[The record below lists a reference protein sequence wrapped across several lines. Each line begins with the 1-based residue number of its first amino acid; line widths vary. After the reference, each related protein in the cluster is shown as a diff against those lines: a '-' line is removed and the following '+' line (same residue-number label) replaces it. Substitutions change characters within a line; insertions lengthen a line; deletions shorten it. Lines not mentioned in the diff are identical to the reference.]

1 MATVIKQFPSTG
13 ALLEYLVENHR
24 ITREEILDALGFP
37 LWLTRKEAAEHM
49 RVSER
54 TIDRWADDG
63 LLQEYK
69 VGGLQSTRFK
79 RADLDAMVKPV
90 EPGVPAIPAH
100 PETCQTHVGGRCDCG
115 ISQG

>member
-1 MATVIKQFPSTG
+1 MREDQIIEAVGQ
-13 ALLEYLVENHR
+13 LVR
-24 ITREEILDALGFP
+24 YGTTREEILDALGVP

-49 RVSER
+49 RVNVR

-63 LLQEYK
+63 LLTEYK

-90 EPGVPAIPAH
+90 TEAAS
-100 PETCQTHVGGRCDCG
+100 R
-115 ISQG
+115 QG

>member
-1 MATVIKQFPSTG
+1 MADVKQIVNEVV
-13 ALLEYLVENHR
+13 AELLADHG
-24 ITREEILDALGFP
+24 IGQAEILDALGCP
-37 LWLTRKEAAEHM
+37 TWLTRKEAAEHM

-54 TIDRWADDG
+54 TIDRWADDD

-90 EPGVPAIPAH
+90 EPGVPATSMP
-100 PETCQTHVGGRCDCG
+100 CG
-115 ISQG
+115 CSSE